1 MNLEPIK
8 VVLLVV
14 ALFSLVAMINHAN
27 ANEQKKDGRTSIY
40 YNPLKVQDYIRITRA
55 ERGNIGIWF
64 WIFLASAI
72 LVIAVV
78 VVEIATGR

>member
-14 ALFSLVAMINHAN
+14 ALFSLVAMINHAK
-27 ANEQKKDGRTSIY
+27 AHEQKNGRRTSIY
-40 YNPLKVQDYIRITRA
+40 YNPLMALDYIRITRA

-64 WIFLASAI
+64 WTFLASAI

-78 VVEIATGR
+78 AIEIATGR